1 MNYYARLE
9 QTDNVTMKDPDG
21 IWFGDPCYMVP
32 DHLWDTWCNHYSSY
46 ERQNPNLPRCY
57 IAECRSER
65 HTFYT
70 WSTAFGDGCF
80 GLFVNDERVADL
92 GVDAGTL
99 SAIPM
104 SLIKRWHDGVP
115 ADLDTLG
122 HVIKDTHVGG
132 EMTMDGGDLFWG
144 DVRLPT
150 GICIDSEDEYEE
162 YDYCDEESYV

>member
-1 MNYYARLE
+1 M
-9 QTDNVTMKDPDG
+9 
-21 IWFGDPCYMVP
+21 
-32 DHLWDTWCNHYSSY
+32 
-46 ERQNPNLPRCY
+46 
-57 IAECRSER
+57 
-65 HTFYT
+65 
-70 WSTAFGDGCF
+70 
-80 GLFVNDERVADL
+80 NDERVADL

-115 ADLDTLG
+115 SDLDTLG